1 MKRPWLVDDPR
12 KITINYVY
20 VSTTVKQGVKSGI
33 KPEFKEQKQNQ

>member
-20 VSTTVKQGVKSGI
+20 VSTTVKSGI